1 MKCLHSL
8 NEALSDTPAPA
19 GFQQSIDSKAL
30 KQLRTIDFNKNNEES
45 DFFYDVSSNQDI
57 LKERPWKSNPK
68 YFEKVYISSLALMKM
83 TIHAKSGGS
92 IEIMGMLTGK
102 ILKNLIVVMDVYSLP
117 VEGTETRVNAQA
129 EAYEYMVRYL
139 ENLKGKNRD
148 ENIVGWYHS
157 HPGYGCWL
165 SGIDV
170 ATQKLNQDFQDPYL
184 AIVIDPLRTI
194 NQGKV
199 EIGAFRTYPDNYKPI
214 INKDTSSK
222 PDEKLNKIKKLKQK
236 DYGIHSERYYP
247 LDIEIFKN
255 KQDDYLISLINNES
269 WINNLI
275 QSPNYEENFQKELI
289 TNILKLITQLQLH
302 ASGHSWGNVN
312 IRDAIRFVHKFN
324 TNFEE
329 IISEKLLNE
338 KRVSE
343 SKNRY
348 KIDNFFHNNPLKY
361 SKLVLNSK
369 QLPIDS
375 ESDNSEDSHSDF
387 DDNDK
392 NKGRVLDISDK
403 EDAISVESSR
413 SPSKY
418 QNRELDDVDVEIEDI
433 SMEEITP
440 LPSRKRVLNNS
451 ISSSIGEEV
460 DVSQASNPED
470 EVSEY
475 ARNKRLLQ
483 TNRKKAIKTYSKS
496 KESIP
501 LFNPN
506 YEIPRADTERTGIQV
521 MKYVKNNRGYDSID
535 NESKQVAKADLN
547 NLLMARTQQRL
558 FL

>member
-8 NEALSDTPAPA
+8 NEALSDKPTPA
-19 GFQQSIDSKAL
+19 GFQQSIDNKAL
-30 KQLRTIDFNKNNEES
+30 KQLRTIDFNKSGEEA

-57 LKERPWKSNPK
+57 LQNRPWKSHPK
-68 YFEKVYISSLALMKM
+68 FFEKVYISSLALMKM
-83 TIHAKSGGS
+83 TIHANSGGS

-102 ILKNLIVVMDVYSLP
+102 ILKNIIVVMDVYSLP

-139 ENLKGKNRD
+139 ENLKGKSRD

-184 AIVIDPLRTI
+184 AIVIDPIRTI

-214 INKDTSSK
+214 INKDTSHR
-222 PDEKLNKIKKLKQK
+222 PDEKLNTIKKLKQK

-289 TNILKLITQLQLH
+289 NNVLKLITQLQVH
-302 ASGHSWGNVN
+302 ASSNNWGNVN
-312 IRDAIRFVHKFN
+312 IRDAIRYIHKFN
-324 TNFEE
+324 TNFED
-329 IISEKLLNE
+329 IITEKLLNE

-348 KIDNFFHNNPLKY
+348 KIDNFFHNSPLKY
-361 SKLVLNSK
+361 SNLILNSK

-375 ESDNSEDSHSDF
+375 ELDNSDDSHSDF

-392 NKGRVLDISDK
+392 DKGRVLDISDK

-418 QNRELDDVDVEIEDI
+418 QNQGLDDVDVEIEDI
-433 SMEEITP
+433 SMEEIAP
-440 LPSRKRVLNNS
+440 LPSRKRMLNNS
-451 ISSSIGEEV
+451 ISSSIGDEA
-460 DVSQASNPED
+460 DLPQALNPED
-470 EVSEY
+470 DTSEY

-483 TNRKKAIKTYSKS
+483 TNRKKAIKTYSKP
-496 KESIP
+496 KENAHQFSS
-501 LFNPN
+501 N
-506 YEIPRADTERTGIQV
+506 YEIPRADTGRTGIQV
-521 MKYVKNNRGYDSID
+521 MKYIKSNRGYDSID
-535 NESKQVAKADLN
+535 NEGKKIAKADLN
-547 NLLMARTQQRL
+547 NLLIARTQQRL